1 MSNNKDNNP
10 NLLDRFKQGLQRFG
24 ELFKD
29 NDSKERGDTTPC
41 PGANG
46 TSIGSFQQFNL
57 LCGRNL
63 AGDIID
69 ESQQPNFLAC
79 IDHCASFH
87 PRCDSVP
94 FDGKDCRLKTGTGT
108 AGSRSSRRFD
118 SALGIF
124 GTIPSDSGCNALGAS
139 TTLGST
145 KFDISC
151 GFVINGNDLFQE
163 HRTNFNDC
171 LTLCSQTQSC
181 AAISFDVDMD
191 QGFQNCYLK
200 RAATGGGLVRM
211 AGMDSAVVNRNAPPP
226 PPPPSTTTSSS
237 SSSTSSSTSTS
248 TSSSSLTS
256 SSSTPSLAS
265 TFSSS
270 TPVATSVAQSS
281 AAATLASLVLETT
294 PTAAASLPTTTPV
307 AAATSTTV
315 ITSLVTQTSI
325 SEGKTSLLTSFLT
338 STKALTIPPASK
350 TPSEYDTKGV
360 EGIAVQQ
367 SSGSSPAVIAGSVV
381 GSLIAVLII
390 AALVFAFWRKTRNQE
405 AIDDGDHT
413 ETSAGR
419 FALISAWVRGR
430 LPDRSYDDRDH
441 VGDSAGGGVAAFFG
455 KLRRLGRSGGDDGD
469 SRAYNEKMRATEQGI
484 GSNRSSSQAGL
495 RQEHYGDGASL
506 RSGDYSDGAS
516 LRHEDYGDGA
526 SFRSGNYGDIG
537 PVPPMLPMPTYDA
550 RRSGFFDLRDSMNGL
565 AQHKPEF
572 ERKRSSSGHALRK
585 SFSI

>member
-1 MSNNKDNNP
+1 MSP
-10 NLLDRFKQGLQRFG
+10 GCSSMASPSLAALLSSPWFKQGLQRFG

-87 PRCDSVP
+87 PRCDSVS

-108 AGSRSSRRFD
+108 AGSRSSKRFD

-200 RAATGGGLVRM
+200 RAATGGGL
-211 AGMDSAVVNRNAPPP
+211 
-226 PPPPSTTTSSS
+226 TTTSSSSS

-248 TSSSSLTS
+248 TSSSSTS
-256 SSSTPSLAS
+256 SSSTPPLAS

-405 AIDDGDHT
+405 AIDDGDDT

-430 LPDRSYDDRDH
+430 LPDRSYDDKDH
-441 VGDSAGGGVAAFFG
+441 VSDSAGGGVAAFFG

-495 RQEHYGDGASL
+495 RQEDYGDGASL
-506 RSGDYSDGAS
+506 RSGDYS
-516 LRHEDYGDGA
+516 DGA

>member
-87 PRCDSVP
+87 PRCDSVS

-108 AGSRSSRRFD
+108 AGSRSSKRFD

-200 RAATGGGLVRM
+200 RAATGGGL
-211 AGMDSAVVNRNAPPP
+211 
-226 PPPPSTTTSSS
+226 TTTSSSSS

-248 TSSSSLTS
+248 TSSSSTS
-256 SSSTPSLAS
+256 SSSTPPLAS

-405 AIDDGDHT
+405 AIDDGDDT

-430 LPDRSYDDRDH
+430 LPDRSYDDKDH
-441 VGDSAGGGVAAFFG
+441 VSDSAGGGVAAFFG

-495 RQEHYGDGASL
+495 RQEDYGDGASL
-506 RSGDYSDGAS
+506 RSGDYS
-516 LRHEDYGDGA
+516 DGA

>member
-1 MSNNKDNNP
+1 MPPSTDDE
-10 NLLDRFKQGLQRFG
+10 LFKQGLQRFG

-87 PRCDSVP
+87 PRCDSVS

-108 AGSRSSRRFD
+108 AGSRSSKRFD

-200 RAATGGGLVRM
+200 RAATGGGL
-211 AGMDSAVVNRNAPPP
+211 
-226 PPPPSTTTSSS
+226 TTTSSSSS

-248 TSSSSLTS
+248 TSSSSTS
-256 SSSTPSLAS
+256 SSSTPPLAS

-405 AIDDGDHT
+405 AIDDGDDT

-430 LPDRSYDDRDH
+430 LPDRSYDDKDH
-441 VGDSAGGGVAAFFG
+441 VSDSAGGGVAAFFG

-495 RQEHYGDGASL
+495 RQEDYGDGASL
-506 RSGDYSDGAS
+506 RSGDYS
-516 LRHEDYGDGA
+516 DGA

>member
-87 PRCDSVP
+87 PRCDSVS

-108 AGSRSSRRFD
+108 AGSRSSKRFD

-211 AGMDSAVVNRNAPPP
+211 AGMDSAV
-226 PPPPSTTTSSS
+226 TTTSSSSS

-248 TSSSSLTS
+248 TSSSSTS
-256 SSSTPSLAS
+256 SSSTPPLAS

-325 SEGKTSLLTSFLT
+325 SEGKTSLLTSFLI

-405 AIDDGDHT
+405 AIDDGDDT

-430 LPDRSYDDRDH
+430 LPDRSYDDKDH
-441 VGDSAGGGVAAFFG
+441 VSDSAGGGVAAFFG

-495 RQEHYGDGASL
+495 RQEDYGDGASL
-506 RSGDYSDGAS
+506 RSGDYS
-516 LRHEDYGDGA
+516 DGA